1 MRISSKP
8 FLTNLYYVQTWRS
21 PTRALRILPRKLAL
35 AGLAEAKSKKYDE
48 AMNNNDAAAVATF
61 FTEDAVIM
69 TDTGPVYGRKAVEKS
84 FVELFQKWRVSNYIS
99 KRDQHSP
106 HWYVWR

>member
-1 MRISSKP
+1 M
-8 FLTNLYYVQTWRS
+8 
-21 PTRALRILPRKLAL
+21 

-69 TDTGPVYGRKAVEKS
+69 TDTGPVYGRKAVENS
-84 FVELFQKWRVSNYIS
+84 FVDLFQKWRVSNYIG
-99 KRDQHSP
+99 KRDQYLPSHYC
-106 HWYVWR
+106 YVWR